1 MNSGTTKR
9 LLPWLIAVAFLMES
23 LDTTILNTAVP
34 TIATALAVAS
44 LSMKSVLSS
53 YTLSLAVFIPISGW
67 MADQFEQ
74 RQFHRQHHAADVD
87 ELWCC
92 RRLAGYGH
100 LYSRSLPFRWRADDR
115 GHKAFL
121 VLGLLTIGSA
131 LVFREL
137 EEGDG
142 NSVSQQATRSCDG
155 VNVRYLPSM
164 RKVVLATADKA
175 EVQLGCLSRW
185 GQSPANCSV
194 TFWSREIIIQKIC
207 GVY

>member
-1 MNSGTTKR
+1 MQQMSMSFG
-9 LLPWLIAVAFLMES
+9 VA
-23 LDTTILNTAVP
+23 A
-34 TIATALAVAS
+34 AS
-44 LSMKSVLSS
+44 LV
-53 YTLSLAVFIPISGW
+53 TAIFIP
-67 MADQFEQ
+67 D
-74 RQFHRQHHAADVD
+74 RFHFDGAQMI
-87 ELWCC
+87 
-92 RRLAGYGH
+92 GGI
-100 LYSRSLPFRWRADDR
+100 
-115 GHKAFL
+115 HKAFL
-121 VLGLLTIGSA
+121 VLGALTIGSA

-137 EEGDG
+137 EEGDR

-185 GQSPANCSV
+185 GQSPANCSA